1 MHYNSSGGFFFN
13 QKYVDLPI
21 VLFNLHSK
29 PNTLKTQIF
38 TLAALLLAC
47 FSLSPSLVSAQN
59 NSLGSQVNGNFQMDA
74 QYYRV
79 DSAIGALPVPEKM
92 QMNSWTNIT
101 YSAGNFNAG
110 LRYET
115 YLNPVNGYDPRYKG
129 TGVPYWF
136 VDYKTGQFQVT
147 AGHIYEQ
154 FGSGTVFRTYEEHN
168 LGI

>member
-1 MHYNSSGGFFFN
+1 M
-13 QKYVDLPI
+13 
-21 VLFNLHSK
+21 
-29 PNTLKTQIF
+29 KTHFI
-38 TLAALLLAC
+38 TYTTILAALICIA
-47 FSLSPSLVSAQN
+47 PVLVKAQS

-92 QMNSWTNIT
+92 LMNSWTNIT

-129 TGVPYWF
+129 TEIGRAHV
-136 VDYKTGQFQVT
+136 
-147 AGHIYEQ
+147 
-154 FGSGTVFRTYEEHN
+154 
-168 LGI
+168 